1 MVAST
6 PHTGVS
12 FRDLEE
18 GEPEPPSARVTVGFS
33 LLLDGRTEEPPAT
46 SPAALIPVGVNVGR
60 ICVTLRYHAGRILEK
75 ATQVFLRF
83 LLMCVGEQ
91 LGGMRLMII
100 ELCSDK
106 LTAATT
112 SADCSVTTADVVCS
126 LL

>member
-1 MVAST
+1 MRITVLLGMVAST

-60 ICVTLRYHAGRILEK
+60 ICVTLRYHAGRVLEK
-75 ATQVFLRF
+75 AMQVFLRF
-83 LLMCVGEQ
+83 LLMCVG
-91 LGGMRLMII
+91 
-100 ELCSDK
+100 
-106 LTAATT
+106 ATWRNEV
-112 SADCSVTTADVVCS
+112 DDYRV

>member
-60 ICVTLRYHAGRILEK
+60 ICVTLRYHAGRVLEK
-75 ATQVFLRF
+75 AMQVFLRF
-83 LLMCVGEQ
+83 LPMCVGAAWRNEVDDYN
-91 LGGMRLMII
+91 
-100 ELCSDK
+100 EFYSDK

-112 SADCSVTTADVVCS
+112 SADCSMTTADVVCS